1 MLKKR
6 HQKILTDMLSL
17 PTAPFAEDHVRR
29 YVFDFCQRRD
39 VHVREDK
46 VGNILVHYKH
56 PSSKVKRPLCLCAHM
71 DHPGFRAVRMIDDQT
86 LKAQWHGGV
95 APEYFLRAKVRFH
108 SEGCWVHGR
117 VVRTHLKTRGLERP
131 QKMVE
136 TAEIQIVRPRNAV
149 VMPGSPGMWD
159 FPDPQIRGQRIYA
172 RGCDDI
178 AGAAAILCALD
189 TLTRTKAKT
198 EAYFLFTRAE
208 EVGFIGAIAACQLRT
223 IPRKCLVVAI
233 ETSSVLPGVVMGGG
247 PILRVGDKSTIFN
260 PDLTV
265 WCGRVGDALA
275 AGDKNFAYQRK
286 LMDGGSCES
295 TAYCQLGYDATGI
308 CIALGNYHNCN
319 RALGKL
325 APEYVHLGDVENLIK
340 WFVGL
345 ATTKIAFASGNA
357 PLQKRLGQ
365 LERRYDR
372 LLKSTA

>member
-6 HQKILTDMLSL
+6 HQKILTEMLSL

-29 YVFDFCQRRD
+29 YVFDFCQRHE

-95 APEYFLRAKVRFH
+95 MPEYFPRAKVRFH
-108 SEGCWVHGR
+108 SEGRWIHGR
-117 VVRTHLKTRGLERP
+117 VVRTYLKTRGLERP

-136 TAEIQIVRPRNAV
+136 TAEIQIVRPRRAV

-172 RGCDDI
+172 RACDDI
-178 AGAAAILCALD
+178 AGAAAMLSALD

-223 IPRKCLVVAI
+223 IPLKCLVVAI
-233 ETSSVLPGVVMGGG
+233 ETSSVLPGVEMGGG

-260 PDLTV
+260 PDLTA
-265 WCGRVGDALA
+265 WCGRVADALTMN
-275 AGDKNFAYQRK
+275 GKGFRYQRK

-319 RALGKL
+319 RVHGKL

-345 ATTKIAFASGNA
+345 ANTKIAFASGNP
-357 PLQKRLGQ
+357 PLRKRLGQ

>member
-1 MLKKR
+1 
-6 HQKILTDMLSL
+6 
-17 PTAPFAEDHVRR
+17 
-29 YVFDFCQRRD
+29 
-39 VHVREDK
+39 
-46 VGNILVHYKH
+46 
-56 PSSKVKRPLCLCAHM
+56 
-71 DHPGFRAVRMIDDQT
+71 
-86 LKAQWHGGV
+86 
-95 APEYFLRAKVRFH
+95 
-108 SEGCWVHGR
+108 
-117 VVRTHLKTRGLERP
+117 
-131 QKMVE
+131 
-136 TAEIQIVRPRNAV
+136 
-149 VMPGSPGMWD
+149 MPGSPGMWD

-178 AGAAAILCALD
+178 AGAAAILSALD

-233 ETSSVLPGVVMGGG
+233 ETSSVLPGVEMGGG

-265 WCGRVGDALA
+265 WCGRVGEALA
-275 AGDKNFAYQRK
+275 ASDKGFTYQRK

-319 RALGKL
+319 RVHAKL

-345 ATTKIAFASGNA
+345 ATTKIAFASGNP